1 MFITEAELKEKV
13 EEIIPEFMDYS
24 LSMHDDFD
32 IFELAVHFSYL
43 TFSMRGET
51 EPEVAVM
58 YQVERLKR
66 AISELPSML
75 NQEELVVWN
84 WLNGESDFKI
94 IPIYMKVYGN
104 EYVFFEL
111 SEGFGGLGSTAPWRI
126 PVKTVRVP
134 LKKYKIR
141 QGTIFVGV
149 SIEYEKII
157 YGVDSLSI
165 EYLNELRT
173 KK

>member
-32 IFELAVHFSYL
+32 IFKLAVRFSYL
-43 TFSMRGET
+43 TFDMRGET

-58 YQVERLKR
+58 YQMERLKR

-84 WLNGESDFKI
+84 WLNGKTDFKVV
-94 IPIYMKVYGN
+94 PIYMKVYGK
-104 EYVFFEL
+104 EYVFFEVD
-111 SEGFGGLGSTAPWRI
+111 EGLGSTAPWRI
-126 PVKTVRVP
+126 PIKTVRVP
-134 LKKYKIR
+134 LKKYIIR
-141 QGTIFVGV
+141 QGVIFVGV
-149 SIEYEKII
+149 SIEYKKII
-157 YGVDSLSI
+157 YGVDSLNI
-165 EYLNELRT
+165 EYLNELGIVQ
-173 KK
+173 